1 MNPDPSSLLKE
12 KYEPEAWAIPYH
24 KARTWARTRVAA
36 GGTGSGK
43 THANT
48 YEFIRLGYEYPGE
61 WMGIADTRDNSY
73 ELQFRKVLSMINDE
87 LIVDVKQSPQ
97 MVILIQAI
105 NGKITRMRFQGTD
118 EGSVKAERKKRGP
131 DLQGVWSTEAS
142 NITLEV
148 DNQMN
153 LRTRSAKPMGF
164 YLYDS
169 NPEDPKHHLIKNY
182 FPRDKN
188 DNVLKMPQLNIDSH
202 WIEGRVTDELNR
214 VYWQSLTIHHNS
226 HLTEGEV
233 KAILKRYPK
242 GTVWY
247 DRMVLGRW
255 VTKEGAVWDRPL
267 EDYAMEVEYA

>member
-1 MNPDPSSLLKE
+1 MTPDPSGLLKE
-12 KYEPEAWAIPYH
+12 KYIPEAWAVPYH
-24 KARTWARTRVAA
+24 RARTWARTRGAF

-48 YEFIRLGYEYPGE
+48 YEFIRLSYEHPGE
-61 WMGIADTRDNSY
+61 WMGIADTRDNAY
-73 ELQFRKVLSMINDE
+73 ELQFRKVLHMINDE
-87 LIVDVKQSPQ
+87 LIIDVKQSPQ
-97 MVILIQAI
+97 MVILTQAV
-105 NGKITRMRFQGTD
+105 NGKTTRMRFQGTD

-169 NPEDPKHHLIKNY
+169 NPEEPGHHLVKNY

-188 DNVLKMPQLNIDSH
+188 ENLRKMPQLNIDSH
-202 WIEGRVTDELNR
+202 WMEGRVMDEANR

-226 HLTEGEV
+226 HLTELEV
-233 KAILKRYPK
+233 KAILKRYPE

-255 VTKEGAVWDRPL
+255 VTKAGAVWDRPL